1 MMWLELCRGA
11 FFSFSSV
18 FFFSIVFGAPR
29 RTQAVCGLIGALCY
43 TLFSLLKLEGVSLM
57 LAYFFP
63 TLLLAILCEA
73 GAILL
78 KAPATVFLS
87 TSVLGLVPGLDLYRT
102 MSLLTAGKVDQGA
115 QIGIQTLLEIAI
127 MAMAMAIGLF
137 AVRQVRSGWRI
148 LRQRRTKE

>member
-1 MMWLELCRGA
+1 MWAELLKGA
-11 FFSFSSV
+11 LFSFGSV
-18 FFFSIVFGAPR
+18 FFFSIVFRAPR
-29 RTQAVCGLIGALCY
+29 RTQAVCALFGALCY
-43 TLFSLLKLEGVSLM
+43 TIFSFLKLWGVSLM
-57 LAYFFP
+57 LAYFFS

-102 MSLLTAGKVDQGA
+102 MSLLTAGDTEQGA

-137 AVRQVRSGWRI
+137 AVRQIRSVYRT
-148 LRQRRTKE
+148 LCRRKAKQ